1 MVRTSPDSLAE
12 TGIDD
17 EIRAAFGVMP
27 EPLSLHAPLPA
38 LKSAVWG
45 TLRETVVVDRH
56 LPRAVKEAMA
66 VAVSAANRCA
76 YCVDAHALALHATG
90 AGDIEVAQRHHHLD
104 RLDPRTRDLI
114 SWAARSG
121 RAGPPGDRV
130 PCAPEALP
138 EAIGTVL
145 CFHYVNRLV
154 TILLA
159 PTLLPF
165 GGSALRPAVLRV
177 TAALLRW
184 RVRAQR
190 PAAPIPAST
199 VPAQLAWA
207 APTPAI
213 ARAFAG
219 LDAAVATAAGFLQPA
234 SRGRLDAVL
243 AAWDGSDPPI
253 GRRWLDEASTDVS
266 PEDRPAFRLMLL
278 AALAPHRVVAGDL
291 DAVRAQRPE
300 PSALLGVLAFAS
312 FAAARRISQWWMP

>member
-1 MVRTSPDSLAE
+1 MSRKGPASPVE

-38 LKSAVWG
+38 LRSAVWS

-56 LPRAVKEAMA
+56 LPRAVKEAMG

-90 AGDIEVAQRHHHLD
+90 AGDVEVAQRHHRLD
-104 RLDPRTRDLI
+104 RLDPQARELI

-121 RAGPPGDRV
+121 RAGPPGDRA
-130 PCAPEALP
+130 PCDREAVP

-165 GGSALRPAVLRV
+165 GGSPLRPAVLRIA
-177 TAALLRW
+177 AALLRW
-184 RVRAQR
+184 RVEPQG
-190 PAAPIPAST
+190 PAAPMPASAM
-199 VPAQLAWA
+199 PAHLGWA
-207 APTPAI
+207 TSTPAI
-213 ARAFAG
+213 FRAFAA
-219 LDAAVATAAGFLQPA
+219 LDAAAATAASFLQPA
-234 SRGRLDAVL
+234 TRARLDAVL
-243 AAWDGSDPPI
+243 SAWDGTDPPI
-253 GRRWLDEASTDVS
+253 GRTWLDEASTAVS
-266 PEDRPAFRLMLL
+266 AEDRPAFRLMLL
-278 AALAPHRVVAGDL
+278 AALAPHRVVTSDL
-291 DAVRAQRPE
+291 DAVRGQDSESSDPLA
-300 PSALLGVLAFAS
+300 VLAFAS
-312 FAAARRISQWWMP
+312 FAAARRISQWWVL